1 MVRGTS
7 LWGDFYQ
14 EELGW
19 GNRGRE
25 VTSSGSCLP
34 TGWGRGLEGRKQ
46 GREELIKMNLPRVWP
61 WADLVGGGGLGLCR
75 TPWSGPLKGQRAVL
89 LILYLSVIVCGPP
102 GGGGFHHPWAGN
114 YPSLNAL
121 DLEACKHSL
130 HILDIKYL
138 DTYLPL
144 V

>member
-1 MVRGTS
+1 MDLACPQDGGV
-7 LWGDFYQ
+7 D
-14 EELGW
+14 
-19 GNRGRE
+19 
-25 VTSSGSCLP
+25 
-34 TGWGRGLEGRKQ
+34 LEGRKQ
-46 GREELIKMNLPRVWP
+46 GRKELIKMNLPRVWP
-61 WADLVGGGGLGLCR
+61 WADLVDGGGLGLCR

-102 GGGGFHHPWAGN
+102 GSGGFHHPWTGN
-114 YPSLNAL
+114 SPSLKAL
-121 DLEACKHSL
+121 DLEVCRQSL